1 MLKWLP
7 VGNTSAVPAA
17 GSKPF
22 QHCMSCEGVMMSLKF
37 NTSGLRTGRND
48 SRPYALQ
55 LKPVASNGHEHV
67 DRSLRLLPTT
77 LASRVAQVPFLARF
91 AVINLIGVALLA
103 AAWAED
109 LLLKPYRADESGMCY
124 LITALFLVGLIAVS
138 RKDWQTVRWAGNA
151 LVYLG
156 MVGTVL
162 GLIMTVSDLSVDKAQ
177 SFESFKAIVTAIYV
191 GAGIALYTNLLAC
204 IGYLWLGTNAH
215 LLARQEV

>member
-1 MLKWLP
+1 
-7 VGNTSAVPAA
+7 
-17 GSKPF
+17 
-22 QHCMSCEGVMMSLKF
+22 MSLKL
-37 NTSGLRTGRND
+37 NPSAPRAEQHDLRPDVLLLRPLGSAVRDDLDPHRRPRPETLPSG
-48 SRPYALQ
+48 
-55 LKPVASNGHEHV
+55 
-67 DRSLRLLPTT
+67 
-77 LASRVAQVPFLARF
+77 VAQFPFFARF
-91 AVINLIGVALLA
+91 VVINLVGVALLT
-103 AAWAED
+103 AAWAEG

-124 LITALFLVGLIAVS
+124 LITALFLVGLVAVA
-138 RKDWQTVRWAGNA
+138 RKDWQTVRWSGNA

-191 GAGIALYTNLLAC
+191 GAGTALYTNLLAC

>member
-1 MLKWLP
+1 M
-7 VGNTSAVPAA
+7 TS
-17 GSKPF
+17 
-22 QHCMSCEGVMMSLKF
+22 LNF
-37 NTSGLRTGRND
+37 NRSAPHAEDRNSHAD
-48 SRPYALQ
+48 VLQ
-55 LKPVASNGHEHV
+55 LNPQ
-67 DRSLRLLPTT
+67 RSAIPDNISPRPLT
-77 LASRVAQVPFLARF
+77 LAARVAQVPFLARF
-91 AVINLIGVALLA
+91 AVINLVGVALLA

-109 LLLKPYRADESGMCY
+109 LLLKPYRADESGMSY
-124 LITALFLVGLIAVS
+124 LITVLFVVGLIAVS
-138 RKDWQTVRWAGNA
+138 RKDWQTVRWTGNT

-177 SFESFKAIVTAIYV
+177 NFESFKAIIAAIYV

>member
-1 MLKWLP
+1 
-7 VGNTSAVPAA
+7 
-17 GSKPF
+17 
-22 QHCMSCEGVMMSLKF
+22 
-37 NTSGLRTGRND
+37 
-48 SRPYALQ
+48 
-55 LKPVASNGHEHV
+55 
-67 DRSLRLLPTT
+67 
-77 LASRVAQVPFLARF
+77 
-91 AVINLIGVALLA
+91 
-103 AAWAED
+103 
-109 LLLKPYRADESGMCY
+109 MCY
-124 LITALFLVGLIAVS
+124 VITVLFLVGLLAVS

-191 GAGIALYTNLLAC
+191 GAGVALYTNLLAC

>member
-1 MLKWLP
+1 L
-7 VGNTSAVPAA
+7 VG
-17 GSKPF
+17 
-22 QHCMSCEGVMMSLKF
+22 
-37 NTSGLRTGRND
+37 
-48 SRPYALQ
+48 
-55 LKPVASNGHEHV
+55 
-67 DRSLRLLPTT
+67 
-77 LASRVAQVPFLARF
+77 
-91 AVINLIGVALLA
+91 

-109 LLLKPYRADESGMCY
+109 LLAKPYRADSSGMCW
-124 LITALFLVGLIAVS
+124 LITALFLAGLVAVY

-177 SFESFKAIVTAIYV
+177 DFESFKAIVTSIYI
-191 GAGIALYTNLLAC
+191 GSGTALYTNLLAC